1 MTRRAVEQTTATAY
15 ALWEMTR
22 ASRQATQE
30 QIRAAQVAFD
40 GVREEATLGART
52 TLDVLNAEQELLN
65 AKADLIGALADEQI
79 AAYRVLAQ
87 MGQLTV
93 DHLNLPV
100 QKYDPVQYY
109 NLVKD
114 APGTQSEQGKALDRV
129 LKAINK

>member
-1 MTRRAVEQTTATAY
+1 
-15 ALWEMTR
+15 
-22 ASRQATQE
+22 
-30 QIRAAQVAFD
+30 
-40 GVREEATLGART
+40 
-52 TLDVLNAEQELLN
+52 
-65 AKADLIGALADEQI
+65 
-79 AAYRVLAQ
+79 LAQ